1 MENMTFSILDI
12 LLGTGFILLFFRVQ
26 KNGLLKEL
34 VYLSLLLVFIFF
46 VINNLEEVY
55 NHFEDQGFDYGDD
68 IYNLLLIILAFA
80 GMPLL
85 NFFTSLYVPKFN
97 GTFSMISG
105 VGVGFLRYMLLL
117 FFVLQVYPSIF
128 ESSVA
133 LNSFIVN
140 IMLTYFFDIFVYLLY

>member
-1 MENMTFSILDI
+1 MTFSILDI

-34 VYLSLLLVFIFF
+34 VYLSLLLVFIFL
-46 VINNLEEVY
+46 VINNLEVVY

-68 IYNLLLIILAFA
+68 IYNLFLIILAFA

-105 VGVGFLRYMLLL
+105 VCIGFLRYMLLL
-117 FFVLQVYPSIF
+117 FFMLQVYPSIF
-128 ESSVA
+128 ESSVV
-133 LNSFIVN
+133 LRSFIVN
-140 IMLTYFFDIFVYLLY
+140 IMLTYFFDIFIYLLY

>member
-1 MENMTFSILDI
+1 MTFSILDI

-34 VYLSLLLVFIFF
+34 VYLSFLLVFIFL
-46 VINNLEEVY
+46 VINNFAEVY
-55 NHFEDQGFDYGDD
+55 NYFEDQGFNYGDD
-68 IYNLLLIILAFA
+68 IYNLVLIILAFA

-85 NFFTSLYVPKFN
+85 NFLASLYVPKFH

-105 VGVGFLRYMLLL
+105 VCIGFLRYMLLL

-128 ESSVA
+128 ESSVV

-140 IMLTYFFDIFVYLLY
+140 IMLTFFFDIFVYLLY

>member
-1 MENMTFSILDI
+1 MTFSILDI

-34 VYLSLLLVFIFF
+34 VYLSFLLVFIFL
-46 VINNLEEVY
+46 VINNFAEVY
-55 NHFEDQGFDYGDD
+55 NYFEDQGFNYGDD
-68 IYNLLLIILAFA
+68 IYNLVLIILAFA

-85 NFFTSLYVPKFN
+85 NFLASLYVPKFH
-97 GTFSMISG
+97 GTFSMMSG
-105 VGVGFLRYMLLL
+105 VCIGFLRYMLLL

-128 ESSVA
+128 ESSVV

-140 IMLTYFFDIFVYLLY
+140 IMLTFFF

>member
-1 MENMTFSILDI
+1 MTFSILDI

-34 VYLSLLLVFIFF
+34 VYLSFLLVFIFL
-46 VINNLEEVY
+46 VINNFAEVY
-55 NHFEDQGFDYGDD
+55 NYFEDQGFNYGDD
-68 IYNLLLIILAFA
+68 IYNLVLIILAFA

-85 NFFTSLYVPKFN
+85 NFLASLYVPKFH
-97 GTFSMISG
+97 GTFSMMSG
-105 VGVGFLRYMLLL
+105 VCIGFLRYMLLL

-128 ESSVA
+128 ESSVV

-140 IMLTYFFDIFVYLLY
+140 IMLTFFFDIFVYLLY

>member
-1 MENMTFSILDI
+1 MTFSILDI

-34 VYLSLLLVFIFF
+34 VYLSFLLVFIFL
-46 VINNLEEVY
+46 VINNFAEVY
-55 NHFEDQGFDYGDD
+55 NYFEDQGFNYGDD
-68 IYNLLLIILAFA
+68 IYNLVLIILAFA

-85 NFFTSLYVPKFN
+85 NFLASLYVPKFH
-97 GTFSMISG
+97 GTFSMMSG
-105 VGVGFLRYMLLL
+105 VCIGFLRYMLLL

-128 ESSVA
+128 ESSVV

>member
-1 MENMTFSILDI
+1 MTFSILDI

-34 VYLSLLLVFIFF
+34 VYLSFLLVFIFL
-46 VINNLEEVY
+46 VINNFAEVY
-55 NHFEDQGFDYGDD
+55 SYFEDQGFNYGDD
-68 IYNLLLIILAFA
+68 IYNLVLIILAFA

-85 NFFTSLYVPKFN
+85 NFLASLYVPKFH
-97 GTFSMISG
+97 GTFSMMSG
-105 VGVGFLRYMLLL
+105 VCIGFLRYMLLL

-128 ESSVA
+128 ESSVV

-140 IMLTYFFDIFVYLLY
+140 IMLTFFFDIFVYLLY